1 MAVGGGGL
9 VVGGVDCLPSIRVSE
24 APENT
29 VILGE
34 LRGLCRTAVGRPVPA
49 LAAALALLGKTRPGR
64 VADDA
69 DDDNAEQEQEVAA
82 LSGEVRA
89 AAGSV
94 GDASGQEEARGVGG
108 ASLGQEALA
117 AVAAAEV
124 AGAGAHLLLAGDA
137 AGSSQCN
144 TLARQRSQYRRHAG
158 ARERGGGP
166 QRCTHRLLRG
176 AAAAATHLARSSGG
190 CRRTPPARCSAGGV
204 AQLVPRHQ
212 GGVRARHVEPLLGE
226 VPGAVSEVVR
236 RVINAR
242 GWGSVGWL
250 TSQRGGRG
258 GAQPMACLG
267 RAGGTQPNRR
277 QQR

>member
-1 MAVGGGGL
+1 MLSGHSAAEEEALPTRGERKVLAGIRGTHGGDGGGADAAGGGIADGWGGGGL

-29 VILGE
+29 VIVGE

-69 DDDNAEQEQEVAA
+69 DDDNAEQEEEEAA
-82 LSGEVRA
+82 LSGEARA
-89 AAGSV
+89 VAGTV

-137 AGSSQCN
+137 AGSSQCII
-144 TLARQRSQYRRHAG
+144 LARQRSQYRRHAG

-166 QRCTHRLLRG
+166 HGCTHRLLRG
-176 AAAAATHLARSSGG
+176 AAAAATHLARGSGG
-190 CRRTPPARCSAGGV
+190 CSRRRCSHA
-204 AQLVPRHQ
+204 R
-212 GGVRARHVEPLLGE
+212 VR
-226 VPGAVSEVVR
+226 
-236 RVINAR
+236 
-242 GWGSVGWL
+242 
-250 TSQRGGRG
+250 
-258 GAQPMACLG
+258 
-267 RAGGTQPNRR
+267 
-277 QQR
+277 